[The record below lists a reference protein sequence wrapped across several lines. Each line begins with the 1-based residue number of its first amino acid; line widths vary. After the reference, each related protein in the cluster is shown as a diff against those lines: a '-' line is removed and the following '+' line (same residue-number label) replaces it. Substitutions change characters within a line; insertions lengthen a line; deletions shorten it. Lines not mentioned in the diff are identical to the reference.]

1 MGSILRNQSSPPVP
15 GLSAAEQ
22 LAQLFEDFDALSPDE
37 RFAALARGVL
47 RFLETIDESLARMA
61 EMVAVIED
69 GRR

>member
-1 MGSILRNQSSPPVP
+1 MDGSLRIPESPPVP
-15 GLSAAEQ
+15 GLSSAEQ
-22 LAQLFEDFDALSPDE
+22 LAQLLEDFDALSPDE

-61 EMVAVIED
+61 EMVAAIED